1 MKIGWT
7 APALFVLAASA
18 HSQGQEALYVRS
30 LAATC
35 AACHGTDGRVVGDA
49 GVPALAGQ
57 SRETLA
63 SRLRAFRAGTGE
75 STVMT
80 QLSKGFND
88 TQIDQLAGY
97 FSALQ
102 P

>member
-7 APALFVLAASA
+7 APTLLLLAASA
-18 HSQGQEALYVRS
+18 HGQGQEALYVRS

-57 SRETLA
+57 SRDTLA
-63 SRLRAFRAGTGE
+63 SRLRAFRAGSRE
-75 STVMT
+75 STVMS

-97 FSALQ
+97 FSAQ
-102 P
+102 KP